1 MFNLHIIEARYGDCF
16 VLEYGTNASPRY
28 LLIDG
33 GPGEVYE
40 PHLKPL
46 LETIRGR
53 GGALDAAIVSH
64 VDDDHIHGLLDLLT
78 DLQWQRVREKPEVI
92 AIGELWHNTFSETVG
107 DDVQR
112 RFSQFLDR
120 AGPMRALLGQSDLI
134 SRDIAQGDALTRAAR
149 TLGVPVNSRFGQP
162 STITVCRLPYPVILE
177 NLALHIVG
185 PTQASLEALRDEWL
199 AWLAAREEQAPVE
212 AVEGAA
218 RAMRR
223 ADTSVPNLSSIMF
236 LAQADGRS
244 ILFTGDGRSDHIL
257 QGLAQAGL
265 LDADGKCH
273 VDVLKLPHHGSK
285 YNASSELFQR
295 VTADC
300 YLISASGKHGHP
312 HKDTLKWIVEAARD
326 QGRQIEILA
335 TNWTSSL
342 HGLAESYDAQ
352 TYGYRLT
359 VMPEDAHDTVL
370 KLTPEKASR
379 CPFRLCRGA

>member
-1 MFNLHIIEARYGDCF
+1 MFNLHIVEARYGDCF
-16 VLEYGTNASPRY
+16 VLEYGAAALPRY

-40 PHLKPL
+40 PYLKPL
-46 LETIRGR
+46 LETIKGR
-53 GGALDAAIVSH
+53 GGALDAAVVSH

-92 AIGELWHNTFSETVG
+92 AIGELWHNTFSETIG
-107 DDVQR
+107 DEVQQ

-162 STITVCRLPYPVILE
+162 STIIVDRLPHPIILE
-177 NLALHIVG
+177 NLTLHIIG
-185 PTQASLEALRDEWL
+185 PTQASLEALRVEWL
-199 AWLAAREEQAPVE
+199 AWLAEQEERVPVM
-212 AVEGAA
+212 AMEGAA

-223 ADTSVPNLSSIMF
+223 ADASVPNLSSIMF
-236 LAQADGRS
+236 LAQADGHS
-244 ILFTGDGRSDHIL
+244 ILFTGDGRDGHIL

-273 VDVLKLPHHGSK
+273 VDALKLPHHGSK
-285 YNASSELFQR
+285 YNVSAEFFQQ
-295 VTADC
+295 VTADR

-326 QGRQIEILA
+326 QGRQVEILA

-342 HGLAESYDAQ
+342 HDLAESYDPQ

-370 KLTPEKASR
+370 KLTPENTHR
-379 CPFRLCRGA
+379 CPFRRRCSA